1 MELTNSCCQGDVC
14 AGKLDKCFHI
24 SPVHGVVM
32 PSVSP
37 HELLLAEYLTAA
49 ELMQSSFF
57 YMSLC
62 SGKGLDAEKTNPSF
76 EVAVIYISNTTL
88 YVFIIA
94 PITKNLILG
103 TPKIW
108 RTGGVC
114 SGVWSH
120 GADPGGS
127 TLQPPAPLAPDLV

>member
-1 MELTNSCCQGDVC
+1 
-14 AGKLDKCFHI
+14 
-24 SPVHGVVM
+24 M

-103 TPKIW
+103 TP
-108 RTGGVC
+108 RFGELAGFAPESGATG
-114 SGVWSH
+114 
-120 GADPGGS
+120 PI
-127 TLQPPAPLAPDLV
+127 PAAPHSNPRLR